1 MRWSADHLAEIA
13 EEKNPP
19 ARYGV
24 TERTLKLELYM
35 ISMWQTASQSSLYI
49 EPVGMTDILP
59 HYS

>member
-24 TERTLKLELYM
+24 TERTLRLELYM
-35 ISMWQTASQSSLYI
+35 ISMYIHVADSFPKQFIYRASR
-49 EPVGMTDILP
+49 DD
-59 HYS
+59 